1 MQAVIYHAPAEGK
14 VGPHLSASLARQWQR
29 YQKRLRRCQKRYS
42 EPAVHQWRI
51 ETRRL
56 LASLEL
62 LRALASGSR
71 ITKAQRIIK
80 KHLDTFDELRDL
92 HIQLLIVGQW
102 TRRYVA
108 ARALQEHLRKREK
121 RCEKRLRRQVQR
133 LRTDRLGRFI
143 EGFVDETAERS
154 QSRPGRDPDAKVLG
168 AVHDAFAKVMG
179 LKARIRRSNPD
190 TLHHTRIAFKR
201 YRYMVETLASLLP
214 HLTEK
219 QLTRMHAY
227 QTAMGNIQD
236 LEVLI
241 ASLEAFA
248 RKRSPDAKASAR
260 FRTALRRR
268 QQGLIT
274 HYLKI
279 ADKLEAFQPEP
290 RLRRRTVGDTTE
302 QKPK

>member
-1 MQAVIYHAPAEGK
+1 MQAVIYHAPTEGK
-14 VGPHLSASLARQWQR
+14 VCQLLSASLARQWQR
-29 YQKRLRRCQKRYS
+29 CQKRLRRCQKRYS
-42 EPAVHQWRI
+42 EAAVHQLRI

-71 ITKAQRIIK
+71 IAKAQRIIK

-92 HIQLLIVGQW
+92 HIQLLIVGHW
-102 TRRYVA
+102 ARRYVT
-108 ARALQEHLRKREK
+108 ARALQQHLRKREK
-121 RCEKRLRRQVQR
+121 RCKKLLRGQVQR
-133 LRTDRLGRFI
+133 LRTDRLGRFFK
-143 EGFVDETAERS
+143 GFVDEAAELS
-154 QSRPGRDPDAKVLG
+154 KFRPGRDPDAKVLG

-190 TLHHTRIAFKR
+190 TIHRTRIAFKR
-201 YRYMVETLASLLP
+201 YRYMMETLASILP
-214 HLTEK
+214 RLTEK
-219 QLTRMHAY
+219 PLTRMHAY
-227 QTAMGNIQD
+227 QTSMGNIQD

-241 ASLEAFA
+241 TSLETFA
-248 RKRSPDAKASAR
+248 RKRSQDAKAIAR

-268 QQGLIT
+268 QQVLIT

-279 ADKLEAFQPEP
+279 ADTLEAFHPEP
-290 RLRRRTVGDTTE
+290 LLRRRTVCDTTD